1 MEYIESKEFLELS
14 ESIPVVDVRSPGEY
28 FDGHIPGAINI
39 SLFSNEERSQIGKL
53 YKQQGRYPSVRKG
66 LEFVGP
72 KMLEMIDQ
80 VGTLKSDGKLLL
92 HCWRGGMRSESMAW
106 LFETVGMHCR
116 VLRGGYKSYRR
127 YIRENII
134 QKKEIIVLGGLTGSG
149 KTILLHEMIERGE
162 PVVDLEGLASHKGSA
177 FGGIGQDKQPS
188 TEQFENNLFSV
199 MSKIKE
205 PYCWVED
212 ESLQIGRIFIP
223 KPFFERMLQ
232 SALLFIEVPHEY
244 RIRILVSDYAGQA
257 NEPLIE
263 AILRVEQRLG
273 KLAATQAIEALK
285 EGNYSETARIL
296 LTYYDKTYQY
306 GLNRKDKHLVS
317 RLDLT
322 NIPPDRYSDNIIKQK
337 EILLGNNHPDIQ

>member
-1 MEYIESKEFLELS
+1 MEYIDSKEFLELS
-14 ESIPVVDVRSPGEY
+14 ESIPVIDVRSPGEY
-28 FDGHIPGAINI
+28 SDGHIPGAINV
-39 SLFSNEERSQIGKL
+39 SLFNDEERNQIGTL
-53 YKQQGRYPSVRKG
+53 YKKQGRFPSVRKG

-72 KMLEMIDQ
+72 KMVKMIDQ
-80 VGTLKSDGKLLL
+80 VKDLKPGGELLM

-106 LFETVGMHCR
+106 LFETVDLHCR

-134 QKKEIIVLGGLTGSG
+134 QEKEIIVLGGLTGSG
-149 KTILLHEMIERGE
+149 KTLLLHEMIERGE

-188 TEQFENNLFSV
+188 TEHFENNLFRV

-212 ESLQIGRIFIP
+212 ESLQIGKIFIP
-223 KPFFERMLQ
+223 KPFFEQMLQ

-244 RIRILVSDYAGQA
+244 RIQVLVSDYAGQA
-257 NEPLIE
+257 NELLTE

-273 KLAATQAIEALK
+273 KLATRQAVEALK

-306 GLNRKDKHLVS
+306 GLNHKDEHLVS

-322 NIPPDRYSDNIIKQK
+322 NIPPDRYSVTIIKQK
-337 EILLGNNHPDIQ
+337 EILLGKIYPDIQ